1 MLQQVALFV
10 CFLTIMPLAQ
20 TQALAAPA
28 STKPAQDVL
37 IFANG
42 DQLTGKLERVTAGD
56 VVFASEMAG
65 ELTISLDKVKEMR
78 SGAEFAL
85 LRKGERVGKSQTQAG
100 AVEVAG
106 GDLTLTPPGGQ
117 PAEAVPVKDVAYLI
131 DKATFDK
138 EVSRKADFRSG
149 WTGTITG
156 GASIERSTTNGTT
169 LTADLALVRAI
180 PAVPW
185 MRARNRTSVDVTE
198 SYGKLSTPVIP
209 PPPCQPPAV
218 PCALP
223 AEVLNSIFH
232 ADAER
237 DKYFSPRVFA
247 LADTSFDHNYGQGLQ
262 LQQLYGGGIG
272 WTAVKNEKQE
282 LDLKADVHYEKQQY
296 IATQVNGTATMTQG
310 VDIIGSTIFEE
321 YHRNLPWKILFT
333 ETASILPAWND
344 FRAYSANLTASLS
357 VPVFKRLSATVMT
370 TDNFL
375 NDPAPYY
382 RKNSYQFITGV
393 TYLLR

>member
-1 MLQQVALFV
+1 MLRYITFFV
-10 CFLTIMPLAQ
+10 MLLSLVPCAQ
-20 TQALAAPA
+20 TQTLAGPAPA
-28 STKPAQDVL
+28 KPTPDVL

-42 DQLTGKLERVTAGD
+42 DQLTGKLERVADGN

-65 ELTISLDKVKEMR
+65 ELTISIDKIKELR

-85 LRKGERVGKSQTQAG
+85 LRKGERVGQTQAQAG
-100 AVEVAG
+100 SVEVAG
-106 GDLTLTPPGGQ
+106 GDLTLTPPEGQ
-117 PAEAVPVKDVAYLI
+117 PVAAVPAKDVEYLI

-138 EVSRKADFRSG
+138 QVSRKADFRSG

-169 LTADLALVRAI
+169 LTAGLSLVREI
-180 PAVPW
+180 PTVPW
-185 MRARNRTSVDVTE
+185 MPARNRTSVDVTE

-223 AEVLNSIFH
+223 AEVLNSIFY

-237 DKYFSPRVFA
+237 DEYFSPRMFA

-262 LQQLYGGGIG
+262 LQQIYGGGIG
-272 WTAVKNEKQE
+272 WTAIKKEKQE
-282 LDLKADVHYEKQQY
+282 LDLKVDVHYEKQQY
-296 IATQVNGTATMTQG
+296 IATQVNGTATRTPS
-310 VDIIGSTIFEE
+310 VNIIGSTIFEE
-321 YHRNLPWKILFT
+321 YHRNLPRKILFT
-333 ETASILPAWND
+333 ETANILPAWND
-344 FRAYSANLTASLS
+344 FKAYSANLTASLS
-357 VPVFKRLSATVMT
+357 VPAFKRLSATVMT
-370 TDNFL
+370 MDNFL